1 LLGARC
7 GINGRNPE
15 DGKDFKILAIV
26 QQVLKVALLFPILS
40 KKNSSI
46 LHRSVGQG
54 SGRFSSL
61 IRWGNDT
68 DKGLSEQLQ
77 TGDEVVETELM
88 WIRFIQLF

>member
-1 LLGARC
+1 
-7 GINGRNPE
+7 
-15 DGKDFKILAIV
+15 
-26 QQVLKVALLFPILS
+26 
-40 KKNSSI
+40 
-46 LHRSVGQG
+46 LHRSVGQV

-77 TGDEVVETELM
+77 TGDEVVEIELM